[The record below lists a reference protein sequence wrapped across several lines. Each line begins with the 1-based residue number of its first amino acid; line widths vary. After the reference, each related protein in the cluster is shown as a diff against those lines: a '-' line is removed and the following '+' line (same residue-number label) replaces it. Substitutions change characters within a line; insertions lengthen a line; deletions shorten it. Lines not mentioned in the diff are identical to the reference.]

1 MNHLSRRQ
9 EGDGGIN
16 SNPEM
21 LNAPPG
27 NRRELLYKP
36 FLILLGTGLFCRIL
50 LMLLYFPAVMIF
62 VDSPR
67 YARINAW
74 PLFGDFWMP
83 AGYPMLLQ
91 LLHAISNQL
100 WVTIAFQHLLG
111 VSTGVFVF
119 LALRRLGIAQWIA
132 CIPAA
137 VPLLCGDQLFQ
148 EHTIMSDFFFTF
160 LTIAGVCLA
169 IRGLVPQLHLGWLA
183 TGSALLGAAGLTR
196 NIGFALVPILGLCS
210 AVWFRSSLRRS
221 SLAFVM
227 ATLPALLVFSC
238 YWSAYKLAHGRYLG
252 LSDMR
257 GWNLYA
263 RAAPFAD
270 CSKFQAPAGTEIL
283 CEQRRPS
290 ERPGPFGYVWDLT
303 STPRQRFVLGPESSR
318 RLEVF
323 GLRAILHQPLD
334 YIKAVLIDLTKYID
348 PAIATRQRYGGTP
361 RDVISFGYRNES
373 EKLVVNAMAKGYRGV
388 KVRVRSQPLLVSY
401 QNTFRIDGLII
412 CTLLFF
418 SVYGVF
424 KARGAICLGIWLF
437 GLSALTL
444 YATPVLVMSYD
455 FRYGIPPQELLAV
468 SGMLGMVALRQH
480 IQGQPHKQGKPASS
494 SRI

>member
-1 MNHLSRRQ
+1 MV
-9 EGDGGIN
+9 N
-16 SNPEM
+16 SKSEVS
-21 LNAPPG
+21 NAAPG
-27 NRRELLYKP
+27 SWRELLYKP
-36 FLILLGTGLFCRIL
+36 FLILLGTGLFLRIL

-67 YARINAW
+67 YARINSW

-111 VSTGVFVF
+111 VSTGVLVF
-119 LALRRLGIAQWIA
+119 LALRRLGVAQWIS

-137 VPLLCGDQLFQ
+137 APLLCGDQLFQ
-148 EHTIMSDFFFTF
+148 EHTVMSDFL
-160 LTIAGVCLA
+160 LTLLATAGVCLA

-196 NIGFALVPILGLCS
+196 NIGFVLVPVLAVCS
-210 AVWFRSSLRRS
+210 AIWFRSSLRRS
-221 SLAFVM
+221 SLAFVT
-227 ATLPALLVFSC
+227 ATLPALLVFGC

-270 CSKFQAPAGTEIL
+270 CSKFAAPAGTEIL
-283 CEQRRPS
+283 CEQRPPS
-290 ERPGPFGYVWDLT
+290 ERPGPFGYVWDLK
-303 STPRQRFVLGPESSR
+303 SIPRQKFVLGPETGKKF
-318 RLEVF
+318 EVF
-323 GLRAILHQPLD
+323 AWCAILHQPRD
-334 YIKAVLIDLTKYID
+334 YMRAVLIDLAKYVD
-348 PAIATRQRYGGTP
+348 PAIAARQRYGGTP
-361 RDVISFGYRNES
+361 REVLSFGYRNES

-388 KVRVRSQPLLVSY
+388 KVRVRSQPLLVFY

-418 SVYGVF
+418 TVYGAF
-424 KARGAICLGIWLF
+424 KARGPICLGVWLF
-437 GLSALTL
+437 GLSALAL
-444 YATPVLVMSYD
+444 YVTPVIAMSYD
-455 FRYGIPPQELLAV
+455 FRYGIPPQGLLAV
-468 SGMLGMVALRQH
+468 SGVLGMVAM
-480 IQGQPHKQGKPASS
+480 PSASRAS
-494 SRI
+494 DA

>member
-1 MNHLSRRQ
+1 MDESKPQVNP
-9 EGDGGIN
+9 
-16 SNPEM
+16 SNP
-21 LNAPPG
+21 PPG
-27 NRRELLYKP
+27 NWRELLYKP
-36 FLILLGTGLFCRIL
+36 FLILLGTGLFLRIL

-67 YARINAW
+67 YARINSW

-83 AGYPMLLQ
+83 AGYPMFLQ

-100 WVTIAFQHLLG
+100 WLTIAFQHLLG
-111 VSTGVFVF
+111 ASSGVFVF
-119 LALRRLGIAQWIA
+119 LALRRLGVAQWIA

-148 EHTIMSDFFFTF
+148 EHAVMSDFFFT
-160 LTIAGVCLA
+160 LLVVAGICLA
-169 IRGLVPQLHLGWLA
+169 IRGLVPELHLGWLA
-183 TGSALLGAAGLTR
+183 AASVLLGAAGLTR
-196 NIGFALVPILGLCS
+196 NIGFALVPILGVCS

-227 ATLPALLVFSC
+227 ATLPAFLVFGC

-270 CSKFQAPAGTEIL
+270 CRKFAVPAGTEIL
-283 CEQRRPS
+283 CEQRPPS
-290 ERPGPFGYVWDLT
+290 ERPGPFGYVWDLKST
-303 STPRQRFVLGPESSR
+303 SRQNFVLGPDTGKK
-318 RLEVF
+318 LEVF
-323 GLRAILHQPLD
+323 AWRAILHQPRD
-334 YIKAVLIDLTKYID
+334 YVQAVLIDLAKYID
-348 PAIATRQRYGGTP
+348 PAIAARQRYGGTP
-361 RDVISFGYRNES
+361 RDVLSFGYRNES

-388 KVRVRSQPLLVSY
+388 KVRVRSQPLLVFY

-418 SVYGVF
+418 TIYGVL
-424 KARGAICLGIWLF
+424 KARNAICLGIWLF
-437 GLSALTL
+437 GLSALAL
-444 YATPVLVMSYD
+444 YAAPVLVMSYD

-468 SGMLGMVALRQH
+468 SGVLGMVTMRQH
-480 IQGQPHKQGKPASS
+480 MQRQQIGKSGQQLAKSS
-494 SRI
+494 